1 MRVLNC
7 CLALVLFGTSACA
20 SAATAVRAR
29 NINNGNGKSKKAKTN
44 SNASNRSLQQQQQQQ
59 QQQVEEP
66 SPSLSSSSSFVLA
79 DKVAALSPSDKHRLE
94 QLLASG
100 GLETASTSNG
110 DSENQQQGR
119 RKTMKAEQSDA
130 DLYIGNNADS
140 DNNGESGNDEE
151 QVFQPEDVTADP
163 RELPLPAGADA
174 GNNNAGDGNGEN
186 DAGVN
191 TDSSNNENNNDDGRG
206 TDASDDWQMN
216 TRFDDG
222 TTDGTADETTTSG
235 NDGGIDTN
243 AAEEAETDG
252 AGTGG
257 SIFDNGDGNGND
269 NGGENSETGNN
280 GDDANGSDAT
290 STSPNTT
297 TRGDNDD
304 SNTNTKPTFPDDAAP
319 RCQLDKSTG
328 LFGSATD
335 PESNSGL
342 AKSTIV
348 RYTYEVEFDL
358 SKVERLMKA
367 LPKMENA
374 LGDALVPNMF
384 EECAEEEATSNSQAL
399 DNGWVK
405 PPPGVEIS
413 DERDRAKR
421 STDNDNNVQEDGL
434 RRRTKQQTAAAM
446 KLIRRAKEVSRL
458 ARTFR
463 VLILCDEWK
472 FLSFSQILI
481 IYVTYHLPLYF
492 NLFPPLFFRLM
503 ASSDLARLPKIASSV
518 EVSPV

>member
-1 MRVLNC
+1 MRAFHS
-7 CLALVLFGTSACA
+7 CLALVLFGTSASTA
-20 SAATAVRAR
+20 TATAVRAR
-29 NINNGNGKSKKAKTN
+29 IINANIHNGNGKKAKTN
-44 SNASNRSLQQQQQQQ
+44 ANINGRSLQQQQQAD
-59 QQQVEEP
+59 EP
-66 SPSLSSSSSFVLA
+66 SPSSSSSSFVLA

-100 GLETASTSNG
+100 GLETTSNNS
-110 DSENQQQGR
+110 DNDNQHNQLSQGR
-119 RKTMKAEQSDA
+119 RKTMKAEQSDT

-140 DNNGESGNDEE
+140 DNNDDDDNDEE
-151 QVFQPEDVTADP
+151 QVFKPEDVTADP
-163 RELPLPAGADA
+163 RELPLPTTEAGS
-174 GNNNAGDGNGEN
+174 GNNNGEDDTNEN

-191 TDSSNNENNNDDGRG
+191 ADSGTNGNNNDDGRG

-235 NDGGIDTN
+235 NDGGIDNN

-384 EECAEEEATSNSQAL
+384 EECAEEEANDVSDSQAL

-434 RRRTKQQTAAAM
+434 RRRMKQTAAAM
-446 KLIRRAKEVSRL
+446 KLIRRAKEVSGRIVCML
-458 ARTFR
+458 ALFNSYLLSLSRQA
-463 VLILCDEWK
+463 LINI
-472 FLSFSQILI
+472 SIRYILWI
-481 IYVTYHLPLYF
+481 SPISPHF
-492 NLFPPLFFRLM
+492 NLFPSIFCGALDR
-503 ASSDLARLPKIASSV
+503 RRRRI
-518 EVSPV
+518 